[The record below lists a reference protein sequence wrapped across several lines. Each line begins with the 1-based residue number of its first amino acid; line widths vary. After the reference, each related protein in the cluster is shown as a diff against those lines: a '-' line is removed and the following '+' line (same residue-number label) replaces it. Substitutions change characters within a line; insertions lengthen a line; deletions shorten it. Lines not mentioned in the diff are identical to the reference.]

1 VENELG
7 IVFRSVLSVR
17 DTLEGSIA
25 EIKSLVGQGQEAHA
39 EAIDFLAF
47 AARRAALS
55 SAPLLQDL
63 WVLFELGEKRNG
75 YFVEFGAADDRGAST
90 TRLLEK
96 LYGWQGAIA
105 EPARS
110 RYEKLRADRA
120 CYVTNKFVYTDDGLK
135 ILFNDPENAEDASA
149 GASAAPRRG
158 GKRYEVETIT
168 LRSLLQAADA
178 PRTID
183 FLSINAE
190 EDTLDL
196 LERFDGSE
204 YEVALLS
211 VANTDPQQG
220 EALAEL
226 MARKGYERRFAAFSM
241 SDAWYA
247 KRKTAEAAQPAAA

>member
-1 VENELG
+1 MENELG
-7 IVFRSVLSVR
+7 IVFRSVLGVR

-25 EIKSLVGQGQEAHA
+25 EIKSLVGPGQEAYA
-39 EAIDFLAF
+39 ESIDFLTF

-55 SAPLLQDL
+55 TAPLLQDL
-63 WVLFELGEKRNG
+63 WVLFEPGEKRNG
-75 YFVEFGAADDRGAST
+75 YFVEFGAADDRGAGT

-110 RYEKLRADRA
+110 RHEKLRADRT

-135 ILFNDPENAEDASA
+135 ILFNDPEHAEEASA
-149 GASAAPRRG
+149 GLGARRS

-183 FLSINAE
+183 FLSVNAE
-190 EDTLDL
+190 EDTIDL
-196 LERFDGSE
+196 LESFDFAE
-204 YEVALLS
+204 HDVTLLS
-211 VANTDPQQG
+211 VAHADPQQR

-226 MARKGYERRFAAFSM
+226 MARKGYERRFASFSM

-247 KRKTAEAAQPAAA
+247 KRDQAAVAQPAAA

>member
-1 VENELG
+1 MENDLG

-25 EIKSLVGQGQEAHA
+25 EIKSLVGPGQEAYA
-39 EAIDFLAF
+39 ELIDFLTF

-55 SAPLLQDL
+55 TAPLLQDL

-75 YFVEFGAADDRGAST
+75 YFVEFGAADGRGAST
-90 TRLLEK
+90 TQLLET

-105 EPARS
+105 EPARG
-110 RYEKLRADRA
+110 RHETLRASRT
-120 CYVTNKFVYTDDGLK
+120 CYVTNKFVYAEDGLK
-135 ILFNDPENAEDASA
+135 LLFNDTESSEDP
-149 GASAAPRRG
+149 SAAAGTRRS

-168 LRSLLQAADA
+168 LRSLLQAAQA

-190 EDTLDL
+190 EDTRDL
-196 LERFDGSE
+196 LERFDISAHD
-204 YEVALLS
+204 VTLIS
-211 VANTDPQQG
+211 IANVDPPQG

-226 MARKGYERRFAAFSM
+226 MTRTGYERRFAPFSM

-247 KRKTAEAAQPAAA
+247 KRDQAAVAQPAAA